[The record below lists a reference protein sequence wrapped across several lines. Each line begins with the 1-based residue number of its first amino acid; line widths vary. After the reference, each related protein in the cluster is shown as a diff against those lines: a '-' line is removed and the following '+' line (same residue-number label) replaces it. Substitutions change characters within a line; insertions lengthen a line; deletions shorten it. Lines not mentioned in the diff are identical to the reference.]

1 MRPIRR
7 NKQYRADGRDIKV
20 NQLVHQNHFLASLTE
35 IDESPNVR
43 YPELPQDSHDE
54 EGADGNP
61 DTVRRESG
69 QTIKSTG
76 RVSGFSGTTFRTS
89 RSSQELSKEV
99 AEEMT
104 YNLEDLSDAS
114 DKILRLLLSN
124 AVSES
129 SIRDMMAKFSDSKSR
144 ERKQLERY
152 SSTFQSYRDVYG
164 DGLFIDVPVTVRNML
179 GLPNQ
184 ESLQPGPWR
193 VDPVLYKAN
202 LTAMVKTLV
211 AQTTDGVDKWIET
224 LDRNFPQ
231 PFVQKFVGKPMLE
244 DCADG
249 SALLMEA
256 FSLALDIRTRSFI
269 ESTRRLI
276 DAPNFDPD
284 SILQQAFY
292 EDGNMLAG
300 WNVVGLRSPDLL
312 KNQELSSAIINR
324 LDQLRQ
330 TFSETESPYIDLDS
344 LDRIFPPSQVLARLS
359 RWCQLRL
366 DEIASQLKRLAG
378 AKGAADALQTVL
390 SRHDRNQLH
399 GISGLDARAIPRP
412 LPDTQALPSSHNV
425 NLSSFNSPKALP
437 VAIGRLKEREAMRRA
452 SRNQEHLLKQA
463 TTAATATP
471 TTAVRNDL
479 VPASVPA
486 LVPTRDAPSLHE
498 PPPWQPGDIDDDE
511 QQPVNEPRQ
520 PRTKTDTVSL
530 VEEIIQ
536 TQEILDAE
544 SNKENV
550 AVQTGPEPAPSFQMN
565 PRREAPIQRKIIPK
579 KIIFDSQEQEPESS
593 NASKSRQLSSQKA
606 QAAAGRSQSDISEDE
621 GFQQDTRPVT
631 KRSTISEKDNNI
643 TANGQSPPKRART
656 GRERRE
662 AVEDGDLG
670 GAMQRHNAANAPPAA
685 SQVEV
690 YRLANSTAKERVT
703 LRPRRTQTRKPWS
716 LEETERFI
724 ELIEEFGLSWT
735 VLKQRDRLHNDGP
748 VLEDR
753 DQVALKDK
761 ARNMKMDYLKISRSL
776 PRHFRG
782 VPLKASMVASLS
794 SMGIDYDPDTGMRT
808 DAQLV
813 DDDDEDE

>member
-1 MRPIRR
+1 MSLDIL
-7 NKQYRADGRDIKV
+7 ADYSSIG
-20 NQLVHQNHFLASLTE
+20 LTE
-35 IDESPNVR
+35 IVESPTVR
-43 YPELPQDSHDE
+43 YPELPKDSHDE
-54 EGADGNP
+54 EGGANEDP
-61 DTVRRESG
+61 HTARRESG

-76 RVSGFSGTTFRTS
+76 RVSGFSGTTIRTS
-89 RSSQELSKEV
+89 RSSQELSKET

-114 DKILRLLLSN
+114 DKILRLLLSD

-129 SIRDMMAKFSDSKSR
+129 SVRDMMAKFSDSKSR

-179 GLPNQ
+179 GLQNQ

-202 LTAMVKTLV
+202 LTAMVKTLM
-211 AQTTDGVDKWIET
+211 AQTTDNVEKWIET
-224 LDRNFPQ
+224 LDSDFPQ
-231 PFVQKFVGKPMLE
+231 PFVHRFVGKPMLE
-244 DCADG
+244 DSADA

-269 ESTRRLI
+269 GSTRRLI

-284 SILQQAFY
+284 LIVQQTFY
-292 EDGNMLAG
+292 DDGNMLAG

-312 KNQELSSAIINR
+312 KNRELSSAIIDR

-330 TFSETESPYIDLDS
+330 TFSETESPYVDLDY
-344 LDRIFPPSQVLARLS
+344 LDRIFPPSQLLARLS
-359 RWCQLRL
+359 RWIQLRL
-366 DEIASQLKRLAG
+366 DEIASQLKRLEG
-378 AKGAADALQTVL
+378 AKGAADALQTAL
-390 SRHDRNQLH
+390 SRDNRNQQH
-399 GISGLDARAIPRP
+399 GVSGLDARAIPRP
-412 LPDTQALPSSHNV
+412 LPDI
-425 NLSSFNSPKALP
+425 NSPKALP

-452 SRNQEHLLKQA
+452 SRNQRLLLRQA

-471 TTAVRNDL
+471 TTAVRDDL
-479 VPASVPA
+479 IPASVPA
-486 LVPTRDAPSLHE
+486 QLQTRDAPSSHE

-511 QQPVNEPRQ
+511 QQSDNEPRQ
-520 PRTKTDTVSL
+520 PRTKTDIVSL

-536 TQEILDAE
+536 TQERLNAE

-550 AVQTGPEPAPSFQMN
+550 AVQTGPEPAPSFQVN
-565 PRREAPIQRKIIPK
+565 PRQEASIQGKQFSK
-579 KIIFDSQEQEPESS
+579 KIVFESQEHEPESS
-593 NASKSRQLSSQKA
+593 NASKSRQSPSQKA
-606 QAAAGRSQSDISEDE
+606 RAAAGRSQSDISEDE

-631 KRSTISEKDNNI
+631 KRLITSEMDNNT

-670 GAMQRHNAANAPPAA
+670 GAMQSHNAANAPPAA

-690 YRLANSTAKERVT
+690 YRLANAKAKERVA
-703 LRPRRTQTRKPWS
+703 LRPKRPQTRKPWS
-716 LEETERFI
+716 PEETERFM
-724 ELIEEFGLSWT
+724 ELMEEYGLSWT
-735 VLKQRDRLHNDGP
+735 VLKQRDRLHKDGP

-761 ARNMKMDYLKISRSL
+761 ARNMKMDLLKYIPPAYRVIFKSTDFAYRVSRWL
-776 PRHFRG
+776 PRQFRD

-794 SMGIDYDPDTGMRT
+794 SMGINYDPDTGMRT
-808 DAQLV
+808 DGQLV